1 MVGAFPMN
9 EKDVLAIADN
19 FARGIKNKKIF
30 NIYSESKE
38 TKAYA
43 VLEIKVLFK
52 GGSNGKQSYNR
63 N

>member
-1 MVGAFPMN
+1 MN
-9 EKDVLAIADN
+9 EKTVLEFAEH

-52 GGSNGKQSYNR
+52 GGD
-63 N
+63 